1 MPPGVSWWY
10 SQAMLPVSI
19 ITGFLGSGKTT
30 LLNHLLRRPAFDNSL
45 VIVNEFGEI
54 GIDHLLVSAPT
65 ENIRLLS
72 NGCLC
77 CEIRGELFETLVNV
91 VRGRASGDTPWFDR
105 ILIETTGLADP
116 VPILRTIVTD
126 DDLKQVIQ
134 LDKVISVVDA
144 VHAPA
149 QLIDHDEAR
158 KQIAVADVLLLSKTD
173 LIDPRALREVVDA
186 IKMINAGAELAVVH
200 HGEIDPETLF
210 RRSPPDGHDTAR
222 WISNDHSAH
231 AHHTGEIGTVS
242 LDYEGTVSESGLAT
256 WLSMITTFKGSQL
269 LRVKG
274 LVNMCGNPYAIHVV
288 QTVVHPPVL
297 LDAWPTPDERTR
309 IVFIGR
315 CLERAVLEK
324 SFEAFSM
331 AEVLGDTFAIDP
343 TIYARFRAA
352 AEQLV

>member
-1 MPPGVSWWY
+1 
-10 SQAMLPVSI
+10 MLPVSI

-30 LLNHLLRRPAFDNSL
+30 LLNHLLRQPSVENSL

-65 ENIRLLS
+65 ENTRLLS

-77 CEIRGELFETLVNV
+77 CEIRGELFETLTDV
-91 VRGRASGDTPWFDR
+91 VRSRGVGDTPSFDR

-126 DDLKQVIQ
+126 KDLRQFLR

-144 VHAPA
+144 VHALT
-149 QLIDHDEAR
+149 QLVEHDEAR
-158 KQIAVADVLLLSKTD
+158 KQIAVADVLLISKTD
-173 LIDPRALREVVDA
+173 LMDPRAHGEVLDA
-186 IKMINAGAELAVVH
+186 IKAINVGAELAVVH
-200 HGEIDPETLF
+200 CGEIDPEKLF
-210 RRSPPDGHDTAR
+210 RKSPFDSHDLAR
-222 WISNDHSAH
+222 WITDENHGHS
-231 AHHTGEIGTVS
+231 HHTAGIDTIS
-242 LDYEGTVSESGLAT
+242 LDYDGPVSESGLAT

-274 LVNMCGNPYAIHVV
+274 IVNVRGSPYAIHVV
-288 QTVVHPPVL
+288 QTVVHPPMPL
-297 LDAWPTPDERTR
+297 GAWPTSDVRTR

-315 CLERAVLEK
+315 CLEKTTLER
-324 SFEAFSM
+324 SFEAFALADS
-331 AEVLGDTFAIDP
+331 LGDTFEINP
-343 TIYARFRAA
+343 TVYARFREA

>member
-1 MPPGVSWWY
+1 
-10 SQAMLPVSI
+10 MLPVSI

-30 LLNHLLRRPAFDNSL
+30 LLNHLLRQRSVENSL

-65 ENIRLLS
+65 ENTRLLS

-77 CEIRGELFETLVNV
+77 CEIRGELFETLTDV
-91 VRGRASGDTPWFDR
+91 VRGRGVGDTPSFDR

-126 DDLKQVIQ
+126 KDLKQFLR

-144 VHAPA
+144 VHALT
-149 QLIDHDEAR
+149 QLVEHDEAR
-158 KQIAVADVLLLSKTD
+158 KQIAVADVLLISKTD
-173 LIDPRALREVVDA
+173 LMDLRAHGEVIDA
-186 IKMINAGAELAVVH
+186 IKAINVGAELAVVH
-200 HGEIDPETLF
+200 CGEVDAEKLF
-210 RRSPPDGHDTAR
+210 RKSPFDSHDLAR
-222 WISNDHSAH
+222 WITDENHGHS
-231 AHHTGEIGTVS
+231 HHTAGIGTIS
-242 LDYEGTVSESGLAT
+242 LDYDGPVSESGLAT

-274 LVNMCGNPYAIHVV
+274 IVNVRGSPYAIHVV
-288 QTVVHPPVL
+288 QTVVHPPMPL
-297 LDAWPTPDERTR
+297 GAWPTSDVRTR

-315 CLERAVLEK
+315 CLEKATLER
-324 SFEAFSM
+324 SFEAFALADS
-331 AEVLGDTFAIDP
+331 LGDTFEINP
-343 TIYARFRAA
+343 TVYARFREA